1 MELQSDE
8 EYIWARGAEEKEQGG
23 GINQAKP
30 IQTIMQNKRK
40 SNQMGGSFFPT
51 YWRL

>member
-23 GINQAKP
+23 GDQSIQANP
-30 IQTIMQNKRK
+30 N
-40 SNQMGGSFFPT
+40 NHAE
-51 YWRL
+51 